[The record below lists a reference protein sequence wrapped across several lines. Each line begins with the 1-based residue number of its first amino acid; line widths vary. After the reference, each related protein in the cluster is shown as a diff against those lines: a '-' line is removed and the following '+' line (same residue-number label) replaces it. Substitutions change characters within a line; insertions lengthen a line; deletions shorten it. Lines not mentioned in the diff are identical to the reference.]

1 MPPQLERGLAG
12 RDRGFIWAGAWWC
25 GLMTEQPP
33 EPNGLVYQ
41 PDFLTQAE
49 EQEVLDVLKAME
61 FHPITMHGQ
70 TARRTV
76 RHFSLGYGYA
86 SWKLEPTDPL
96 PHNLGAGC
104 VRRLGERLPRRHGPL
119 RPGRL
124 PAPRRHRAAAQPHRP
139 DPTVPGT
146 GTHRPDQGSGRQRR
160 PTPPH
165 TEPAT
170 AAPVPA
176 CRCIP
181 DAPVEPAGPA
191 AAGTSARHL
200 IPANPDRVMHGGQ
213 RAAASGRPPVPATTH
228 RARGADRRGQE
239 VRHGR

>member
-1 MPPQLERGLAG
+1 MRYAPAARAWPCRARPRLHL
-12 RDRGFIWAGAWWC
+12 AGAWWC

-76 RHFSLGYGYA
+76 RHFGLGYGYA

-104 VRRLGERLPRRHGPL
+104 VRLLGARLPRRHGPL

-124 PAPRRHRAAAQPHRP
+124 PAPRHHRAAAQPHRP

-146 GTHRPDQGSGRQRR
+146 GTRRPDQGSGRQRR
-160 PTPPH
+160 PTPPAHRTSDGRSRAGVPLH
-165 TEPAT
+165 TRRT
-170 AAPVPA
+170 
-176 CRCIP
+176 R
-181 DAPVEPAGPA
+181 G
-191 AAGTSARHL
+191 ARW
-200 IPANPDRVMHGGQ
+200 
-213 RAAASGRPPVPATTH
+213 ASGGRHISPTPHP
-228 RARGADRRGQE
+228 GQS
-239 VRHGR
+239 

>member
-41 PDFLTQAE
+41 PDFFTQAE

-76 RHFSLGYGYA
+76 RHFSLATAMRPG
-86 SWKLEPTDPL
+86 SWSRPTHCRTTSVPGAFGA
-96 PHNLGAGC
+96 LGNDYRGDM
-104 VRRLGERLPRRHGPL
+104 VRFVQDAFRLPPPPSSSSAASTRPHGPWNWNAPTGSRL
-119 RPGRL
+119 R
-124 PAPRRHRAAAQPHRP
+124 
-139 DPTVPGT
+139 T
-146 GTHRPDQGSGRQRR
+146 

-165 TEPAT
+165 PAPHRT
-170 AAPVPA
+170 SDGRSRAGVPLHT
-176 CRCIP
+176 RR
-181 DAPVEPAGPA
+181 
-191 AAGTSARHL
+191 TRSARW
-200 IPANPDRVMHGGQ
+200 
-213 RAAASGRPPVPATTH
+213 ASGGRHISPTPHP
-228 RARGADRRGQE
+228 GQS
-239 VRHGR
+239 